1 MRCLPIQQID
11 RRRRK
16 TSGREEVIRMAK
28 PSTPSTRRLPPG
40 TPTPVSGQ
48 YRNSETRQEVTST
61 QGNPLP
67 PAPKGST
74 YNLVDPTKH
83 KRD

>member
-1 MRCLPIQQID
+1 LR
-11 RRRRK
+11 
-16 TSGREEVIRMAK
+16 
-28 PSTPSTRRLPPG
+28 PG
-40 TPTPVSGQ
+40 TPTPRSGQ
-48 YRNSETRQEVTST
+48 YRNSRTGREVTST

-74 YNLVDPTKH
+74 FTLVDPTKH